1 MEMDGI
7 YEAMFQNGILQ
18 DMKQKGVE
26 WVFVSNVDNIL
37 SNFVDPVLLG
47 LTIKQNHVIA
57 TKSVAKTNP
66 KEKVGV
72 FCKMN
77 GKAKVIEYIDLPEEM
92 AEERD
97 ENGELVYGEV
107 NIANYLFHRS
117 VLEELEDSKLPYH
130 AAHKKSGY
138 LTEKGEYVEPNEPN
152 AYKFESF
159 IFDAFVRYDN
169 MTVLRVKRE
178 EEFAPVKNKEGN
190 DSPETATELYNNMMK
205 IR

>member
-1 MEMDGI
+1 MDGI

-26 WVFVSNVDNIL
+26 WIFVSNVDNIL
-37 SNFVDPVLLG
+37 SNFVDPLLLG
-47 LTIKQNHVIA
+47 ITVKQNNVIA
-57 TKSVAKTNP
+57 AKSVAKTNP

-190 DSPETATELYNNMMK
+190 DSPETATELYNNIMK
-205 IR
+205 KGN